1 MYWIAEPIDH
11 GITAACTLFGKMIVG
26 SAANVL
32 ARGIIEEQTGTQVL
46 WSQWLLAYLP
56 AALLTVGASWL
67 TIRWLYA
74 PEREEIPGG
83 KQFLRDALH
92 EMGPWS
98 WDEIKALLWL
108 LVAVALWMTDF
119 VHHLNPAVIAI
130 GIGLLLSLP
139 KVGVLDAKAIKAVN
153 FLSIIFIGGA
163 LSMAMVLIERNWT
176 GSRRPEGQFG
186 HTLPAANWR

>member
-1 MYWIAEPIDH
+1 
-11 GITAACTLFGKMIVG
+11 
-26 SAANVL
+26 
-32 ARGIIEEQTGTQVL
+32 
-46 WSQWLLAYLP
+46 
-56 AALLTVGASWL
+56 
-67 TIRWLYA
+67 
-74 PEREEIPGG
+74 
-83 KQFLRDALH
+83 
-92 EMGPWS
+92 
-98 WDEIKALLWL
+98 
-108 LVAVALWMTDF
+108 MTDF

-176 GSRRPEGQFG
+176 GSRWPEGQFG